1 MKTWRTMKTK
11 KLRTQLQMKAIEEQ
25 KRTTILTQEA
35 NNQARMDQR
44 AAEEAEARERMR
56 QEKVY
61 QEAAARGRVERTM
74 GDLQAQLSAL
84 EGQLDGHAERLESF
98 VQQRDH
104 SIEEGQ
110 RLSVASSL
118 ERSSLSNSMSKMRSY
133 LTNNATL
140 YLEVP
145 KDRRAVQNK
154 ELKALLDRVDP
165 DGDGHI
171 SLSSMRKT
179 LTKLLPPPPAS
190 EARPKRLT
198 SQSLPSL
205 LTLEQRETLSQYDQ
219 YVAAFKA
226 VDVEIEGAD
235 YTGLSKGGQQI
246 TKARETFAKAVDVL
260 VQLAS
265 LQTSFVILD
274 EAIKVTNRRVNALD
288 TVVIPRI
295 TNTVAY
301 IKSELDELEREEFF
315 RLKRSQDKKKAI
327 LAAKEAAE
335 AAAQAEAAA
344 IADPGSA
351 LGGGEADVIY

>member
-1 MKTWRTMKTK
+1 MAEKLEVFPTRQNLQVGPRRFAASPTHARSPPAPAPSAASYPLPKHFARARPKFLTPLARPQLMKTK
-11 KLRTQLQMKAIEEQ
+11 LVGAKKGHSLLKKKADALTARLR
-25 KRTTILTQEA
+25 
-35 NNQARMDQR
+35 
-44 AAEEAEARERMR
+44 
-56 QEKVY
+56 
-61 QEAAARGRVERTM
+61 
-74 GDLQAQLSAL
+74 
-84 EGQLDGHAERLESF
+84 
-98 VQQRDH
+98 
-104 SIEEGQ
+104 
-110 RLSVASSL
+110 
-118 ERSSLSNSMSKMRSY
+118 KMLR
-133 LTNNATL
+133 NI
-140 YLEVP
+140 LEVKEEMGKSFKLGNFALAEVKYAAGDIKP
-145 KDRRAVQNK
+145 AVIEGVGSAQK
-154 ELKALLDRVDP
+154 KVEIRVDNIAGVKVP
-165 DGDGHI
+165 
-171 SLSSMRKT
+171 
-179 LTKLLPPPPAS
+179 
-190 EARPKRLT
+190 
-198 SQSLPSL
+198 
-205 LTLEQRETLSQYDQ
+205 
-219 YVAAFKA
+219 VFKA

-327 LAAKEAAE
+327 LAEKEAAE
-335 AAAQAEAAA
+335 EAAKAEAAA

>member
-1 MKTWRTMKTK
+1 MKTK
-11 KLRTQLQMKAIEEQ
+11 LVGAKKGHSLLKKKADALTARLR
-25 KRTTILTQEA
+25 
-35 NNQARMDQR
+35 
-44 AAEEAEARERMR
+44 
-56 QEKVY
+56 
-61 QEAAARGRVERTM
+61 
-74 GDLQAQLSAL
+74 
-84 EGQLDGHAERLESF
+84 
-98 VQQRDH
+98 
-104 SIEEGQ
+104 
-110 RLSVASSL
+110 
-118 ERSSLSNSMSKMRSY
+118 KMLR
-133 LTNNATL
+133 NI
-140 YLEVP
+140 LEV
-145 KDRRAVQNK
+145 KDEMGKSFKLGNFALAEVKYAAGDIKPAVIEGVGSAQK
-154 ELKALLDRVDP
+154 KVEIRVDNIAGVKVP
-165 DGDGHI
+165 
-171 SLSSMRKT
+171 
-179 LTKLLPPPPAS
+179 
-190 EARPKRLT
+190 
-198 SQSLPSL
+198 
-205 LTLEQRETLSQYDQ
+205 
-219 YVAAFKA
+219 VFKA

-288 TVVIPRI
+288 SVVIPKI

-335 AAAQAEAAA
+335 EAAQAEAAA

>member
-1 MKTWRTMKTK
+1 MAEKLEVFPTRQNLQVGLRRFSDAPDARAIAARAGPLRGSYPLPKHFARARPKFLTPLARAQLMKTK
-11 KLRTQLQMKAIEEQ
+11 LVGAKKGHSLLKKKADALTARLR
-25 KRTTILTQEA
+25 
-35 NNQARMDQR
+35 
-44 AAEEAEARERMR
+44 
-56 QEKVY
+56 
-61 QEAAARGRVERTM
+61 
-74 GDLQAQLSAL
+74 
-84 EGQLDGHAERLESF
+84 
-98 VQQRDH
+98 
-104 SIEEGQ
+104 
-110 RLSVASSL
+110 
-118 ERSSLSNSMSKMRSY
+118 KMLR
-133 LTNNATL
+133 NI
-140 YLEVP
+140 LEVKEEMGKSFKLGNFALAEVKYAAGDIKP
-145 KDRRAVQNK
+145 AVIEGVGSAQK
-154 ELKALLDRVDP
+154 KVEIRVDNIAGVKVP
-165 DGDGHI
+165 
-171 SLSSMRKT
+171 
-179 LTKLLPPPPAS
+179 
-190 EARPKRLT
+190 
-198 SQSLPSL
+198 
-205 LTLEQRETLSQYDQ
+205 
-219 YVAAFKA
+219 VFKA

-327 LAAKEAAE
+327 LAEKEAAE
-335 AAAQAEAAA
+335 EAAKAEAAA